1 MLHFYTPW
9 KHQKTF
15 GFLKFSGE
23 GGGRLEKE
31 PWANIG

>member
-9 KHQKTF
+9 KDQKTF
-15 GFLKFSGE
+15 GFLTFSGE
-23 GGGRLEKE
+23 GGLERE

>member
-23 GGGRLEKE
+23 GGGLEKE